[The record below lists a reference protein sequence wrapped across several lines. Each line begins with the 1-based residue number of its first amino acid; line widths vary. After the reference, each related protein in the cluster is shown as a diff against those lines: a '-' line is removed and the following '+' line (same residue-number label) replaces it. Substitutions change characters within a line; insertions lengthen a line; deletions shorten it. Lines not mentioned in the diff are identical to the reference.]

1 MELTLHNATSAP
13 PAAKTETKVYKRFK
27 IPSQDGAI
35 EIGNEEEKKPYEVE
49 EEKKMEFFY
58 IGKNPKK
65 IDYIIHT
72 FKRGYAVEN
81 VEKAISIMKRI
92 SGKDSAPDIIIVDG
106 LLGEESLIQL
116 HRFLTSTSNFSMIP
130 IIMDASEI
138 KHEPELKKYTRLHFL
153 DEIIFLG
160 ETNTQKLLMK
170 VQFLKKIKRQPN
182 KHQARKNVETS
193 VEGITGRRFIGKRLF
208 DIVVSAI
215 ALIILSPLFLL
226 IALVIKLESR
236 GPVFYV
242 AQRAGR
248 GYRIFNFFKFRTMVM
263 DADQKVE
270 QLSHLNQYDANP
282 ANGPVFFKIS
292 NDPRI
297 TKVGTFLRNTSLDEL
312 PQLLNVLKGDMSLVG
327 NRPLPLYEAATLT
340 TDEWAARFLAPAGIT
355 GLWQIKKRGHNNMSV
370 AERINLDITYAEK
383 YSFMY
388 DLLIIAKTPL
398 ALIQKSNV

>member
-1 MELTLHNATSAP
+1 MELVTLHTSNNSAP
-13 PAAKTETKVYKRFK
+13 PVAKTDSKVYKRFQLPA
-27 IPSQDGAI
+27 IEGAI
-35 EIGNEEEKKPYEVE
+35 GHVEIA

-58 IGKNPKK
+58 IGKNPTK
-65 IDYIIHT
+65 IDYIINT

-81 VEKAISIMKRI
+81 VEKAIAIIKRI
-92 SGKDSAPDIIIVDG
+92 SEKDSSPDIIIVDG
-106 LLGEESLIQL
+106 LLGESALIEL
-116 HRFLTSTSNFSMIP
+116 HRFLSSNTIFSMVPLIL
-130 IIMDASEI
+130 DASEI
-138 KHEPELKKYTRLHFL
+138 KNEPELKKYTRLHFL

-182 KHQARKNVETS
+182 KQQARKNVETS
-193 VEGITGRRFIGKRLF
+193 VDGITGRRFIGKRLF
-208 DIVVSAI
+208 DILVSSL
-215 ALIILSPLFLL
+215 ALVILSPVFLL
-226 IALVIKLESR
+226 IAIVIKIESR
-236 GPVFYV
+236 GPVFYI

-248 GYRIFNFFKFRTMVM
+248 GYRIFNFFKFRTMVL
-263 DADQKVE
+263 DADQKVQ
-270 QLSHLNQYDANP
+270 QLSHLNQYDAK
-282 ANGPVFFKIS
+282 AENGPVFFKIS

-297 TKVGTFLRNTSLDEL
+297 TKVGAFLRNTSLDEL
-312 PQLLNVLKGDMSLVG
+312 PQLVNVLKGDMSLVG

-370 AERINLDITYAEK
+370 EERINLDIMYAHK

-388 DLLIIAKTPL
+388 DLWIMANTPL